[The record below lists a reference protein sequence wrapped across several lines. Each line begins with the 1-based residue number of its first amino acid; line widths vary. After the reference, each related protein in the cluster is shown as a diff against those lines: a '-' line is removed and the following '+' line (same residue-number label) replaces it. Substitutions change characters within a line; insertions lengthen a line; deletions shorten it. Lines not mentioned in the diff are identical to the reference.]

1 MDRDATI
8 IGYFGATKRGDVVCD
23 GPACIVADPM
33 NEKQFPSSAPQVHG
47 LGKTWMKRGCANQFH
62 KSRPGF

>member
-33 NEKQFPSSAPQVHG
+33 DEKQFPAMRLVKS
-47 LGKTWMKRGCANQFH
+47 GCDFFVR
-62 KSRPGF
+62 SGSWFWFG